1 MENAVEHDIVPHRGG
16 RLTLRAL
23 RQDGKLLLEAEH
35 DGTIRAE
42 DAEKLDQLLHS
53 DVTPASRRS
62 MGLRNVRDRLRLLY
76 GDEAAISI
84 FQSAPGVILAQI
96 SLPL

>member
-1 MENAVEHDIVPHRGG
+1 M
-16 RLTLRAL
+16 LR
-23 RQDGKLLLEAEH
+23 REAEH
-35 DGTIRAE
+35 DGVIRAE

-76 GDEAAISI
+76 GEDASVSI
-84 FQSAPGVILAQI
+84 FQSAPNVILAQI
-96 SLPL
+96 SIPL